1 MKKSNLSFYFIFISF
16 FTFIT
21 IFFLIVQKSYTN
33 LIGPTKLV
41 ENNALIKPID
51 PNLGLDI
58 IKEIENR
65 PDYVDNSTF
74 EFNQVASPSATP
86 NNF

>member
-16 FTFIT
+16 FTFIA
-21 IFFLIVQKSYTN
+21 IFFLIVQKSYNN
-33 LIGPTKLV
+33 LIGPIKLV
-41 ENNALIKPID
+41 ENNSLTKPID

-65 PDYVDNSTF
+65 PDYVDDGNF
-74 EFNQVASPSATP
+74 EFNQIASQSASEV
-86 NNF
+86 NF

>member
-1 MKKSNLSFYFIFISF
+1 MNKKNISFYFIFISF

-21 IFFLIVQKSYTN
+21 LFFLIVQKSYIN
-33 LIGPTKLV
+33 LINPTKQV
-41 ENNALIKPID
+41 ENNILIKPID
-51 PNLGLDI
+51 PNLGLDV

-65 PDYVDNSTF
+65 PEYIDSGSF

-86 NNF
+86 ANF